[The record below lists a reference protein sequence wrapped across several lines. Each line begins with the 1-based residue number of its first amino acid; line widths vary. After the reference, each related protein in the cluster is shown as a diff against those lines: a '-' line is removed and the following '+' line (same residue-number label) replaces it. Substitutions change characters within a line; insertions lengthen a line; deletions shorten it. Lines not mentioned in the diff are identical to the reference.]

1 MALISIKVDREGIA
15 GEATYGKM
23 YINIP
28 KESYSVIKNRKI
40 MLNQSQV
47 AKFQKYKTS
56 LGVGNVT
63 INNDSRIMNYCKEN
77 SDGSAIFTCY
87 TLEDLPRKV
96 KIKKSTCI
104 PTGTYVVTLVNS
116 PKFGRGCPAINN
128 VPNFDGIRIHAGT
141 SHSWTDGCVLVGFER
156 TSKNTRLSSA
166 ASAEAVLWTLLA
178 NLVNVGNSLNIVI
191 KFTFKTELKDE
202 VVSTPTETNV
212 QEAISYMNSGFIG
225 ATNKNNYTS
234 VGPAG
239 DCGCYSLSQF
249 DPDEKGDYAKQNVK
263 KFLTKIADH
272 VYDTVKNR
280 VDIKS
285 FTNGVASTGTTN
297 VSIVQDK
304 TNYKWVVPTKDN
316 LELLLETYTNG
327 RELNI
332 KSSAEKTGTVVFDS
346 SFKRTME
353 FEGEYIYDPLD
364 TAFERNYGLTFKFD
378 SEILEKYKVKNIK
391 SITKKIARLI
401 YKEKYWD
408 AYNLG
413 DLIEQDT
420 ADLLFDTLVCCGLN
434 YGEKI
439 IKKTIKENYGVSAP
453 NETTTW
459 KQYIDIIK
467 YVGGPKFIG
476 EILENRVVYH
486 KSFVASNPQSVRY
499 FDSWIDRCDSY
510 RVEIANDNE
519 DSNSNAKYFENVFGA
534 IDEWLK
540 NGKAES
546 TEIYNGVYLTY
557 NNSGM
562 IMSYIP
568 PTPKVIP
575 NFVGIKEWGKI
586 CQMRIDAKTD
596 WTIDI
601 DSFQSAQWNIVSEC
615 LEKAFNTNIITPIP
629 SSGSSSY
636 GLFSGNISSFL
647 VWSV

>member
-23 YINIP
+23 YINVP

-40 MLNQSQV
+40 MLNPAQV

-63 INNDSRIMNYCKEN
+63 IDNDSRIMNYCKEN
-77 SDGSAIFTCY
+77 PDGSAMFACY

-178 NLVNVGNSLNIVI
+178 NLVNVGNSLNIII

-332 KSSAEKTGTVVFDS
+332 KSSAEKTGTVMFDA
-346 SFKRTME
+346 SFNRTME

-364 TAFERNYGLTFKFD
+364 TAFERKYGLTFKFD

-391 SITKKIARLI
+391 SITKSVAKLI
-401 YKEKYWD
+401 YKEKFWD
-408 AYNLG
+408 AYYLG

-420 ADLLFDTLVCCGLN
+420 ADLLFDTLVCCGLE

-459 KQYIDIIK
+459 KQYIEIIK

-486 KSFVASNPQSVRY
+486 KSFIASNPQSVRY
-499 FDSWIDRCDSY
+499 FDSWMDRCDSY
-510 RVEIANDNE
+510 RVETANDDE
-519 DSNSNAKYFENVFGA
+519 ESNANSKYYENIFNA

-540 NGKAES
+540 NGKAEQ
-546 TEIYNGVYLTY
+546 TEIYNGVYLIY

-562 IMSYIP
+562 VMSYIP
-568 PTPKVIP
+568 PLPRVIP
-575 NFVGIKEWGKI
+575 NFVGVKEWGKI

-596 WTIDI
+596 WSIDI
-601 DSFQSAQWNIVSEC
+601 DSFQSSQWNIVSEC
-615 LEKAFNTNIITPIP
+615 LEKAFNTNIVTPIP

-636 GLFSGNISSFL
+636 GMFSGNISSFL

>member
-1 MALISIKVDREGIA
+1 MSLISIIVDREGIA
-15 GEATYGKM
+15 GEATYGKL

-28 KESYSVIKNRKI
+28 QISYQSIKNRKI
-40 MLNQSQV
+40 MLSQTQV

-56 LGVGNVT
+56 LGVGK
-63 INNDSRIMNYCKEN
+63 ISMNDNSRISDYCSEKP
-77 SDGSAIFTCY
+77 DGSAIFACY

-96 KIKKSTCI
+96 KIKKATCI

-116 PKFGRGCPAINN
+116 PKFGRGCPAING
-128 VPNFDGIRIHAGT
+128 VPNFDGVRIHAGT
-141 SHSWTDGCVLVGFER
+141 SHKWTEGCILVGFER
-156 TSKNTRLSSA
+156 TTKNTRISSA
-166 ASAEAVLWTLLA
+166 ASAEAVLWTVLA
-178 NLVNVGNSLNIVI
+178 NLVNVGNSLNII
-191 KFTFKTELKDE
+191 IRFTFKTDLVNE
-202 VVSTPTETNV
+202 VVPVPTQTNV
-212 QEAISYMNSGFIG
+212 QEALSYMNSGFIG
-225 ATNKNNYTS
+225 ATNKNNYVA

-263 KFLTKIADH
+263 KFLTKIAEH
-272 VYDTVKNR
+272 VYDTVKNK

-297 VSIVQDK
+297 VSVVQDK

-332 KSSAEKTGTVVFDS
+332 KSNSDKIGTVLFEK
-346 SFKRTME
+346 SFERTME

-364 TAFERNYGLTFKFD
+364 PAYERNYGLTFKFD
-378 SEILEKYKVKNIK
+378 SEILEKYNIKNIK
-391 SITKKIARLI
+391 SITKSIAKLI

-408 AYNLG
+408 NFYFG
-413 DLIEQDT
+413 DLIDQDT
-420 ADLLFDTLVCCGLN
+420 ADLLFDTVVCCGIE

-453 NETTTW
+453 SETTTW
-459 KQYIDIIK
+459 KQYIEIIK

-476 EILENRVVYH
+476 EILENRVIYH
-486 KSFVASNPQSVRY
+486 KSFIASKPQAVRY
-499 FDSWIDRCDSY
+499 FDSWIERCDSY
-510 RVEIANDNE
+510 RIEITNDSE
-519 DSNSNAKYFENVFGA
+519 EGSSSSKYFENVFNA

-546 TEIYNGVYLTY
+546 TEIYNGVYLVY
-557 NNSGM
+557 NNSNM
-562 IMSYIP
+562 VLSYIP
-568 PTPKVIP
+568 PTPRVIP

-586 CQMRIDAKTD
+586 CQMRIDAKND
-596 WTIDI
+596 WSVDI
-601 DSFQSAQWNIVSEC
+601 ESFQSAQWNIVSEC
-615 LEKAFNTNIITPIP
+615 LEKAFNTNIVTPLP

-636 GLFSGNISSFL
+636 GMFSGNISSFL